1 MPGGNSQTLP
11 PIFEYN
17 PPEVPMKI
25 KAVPVVCL
33 FLAVLGGALRA
44 EDPTLA
50 ARALRWHERAL
61 TVDTHC
67 DTPMMLLHEGWDIG
81 QRHKSGER
89 GSGCQDLPRMKE
101 GGLDASFFAVF
112 VGQGPRTPEGH
123 AQARAKAVQV
133 LDAMD
138 AMYKQYPDLCG
149 LALTPSDARRLE
161 KEGKRAIF
169 IGMENGYPLGHDPAL
184 LDYFYGR
191 GVRYVTLA
199 HTADNDICDSST
211 DRRDPQD
218 RGLSEWG
225 RQVVRRLNELGVMI
239 DVSHV
244 SDRSFFD
251 VLALTRAPV
260 LASHSC
266 ARAVCDNPRN
276 LSDEMLLALKKNGG
290 VIQLCIL
297 DEYVKKSPA
306 DPERE
311 AAFAALF
318 KRVQETY
325 GGWSGIQDPAV
336 RQKVEAEYE
345 ALQERYPNPPVYVR
359 DAVDHIDHIVK
370 LIGIEHVGI
379 GTDFDGGGGLAD
391 CRDVTELK
399 NITVELARRGYT
411 RRQIAK
417 IWGGNAMRVMQQVI
431 DAAQK
436 K

>member
-1 MPGGNSQTLP
+1 
-11 PIFEYN
+11 
-17 PPEVPMKI
+17 MKI
-25 KAVPVVCL
+25 KHLSFL
-33 FLAVLGGALRA
+33 FLLDALFLVPLLFSGTGTLIADAAVK
-44 EDPTLA
+44 
-50 ARALRWHERAL
+50 RALLWHAQAL

-67 DTPMMLLHEGWDIG
+67 DTPFKLLEKGWDIG
-81 QRHKSGER
+81 RYHQTGER
-89 GSGCQDLPRMKE
+89 GSGCQDLPRMKA

-123 AQARAKAVQV
+123 AAARDKAVSV

-138 AMYKQYPDLCG
+138 AMYKKYPDLCG
-149 LALTPSDARRLE
+149 PALTPDDARRLA
-161 KEGKRAIF
+161 KAGQRAIF

-184 LDYFYGR
+184 IDYFYRR

-211 DRRDPQD
+211 DRKDPED

-225 RQVVRRLNELGVMI
+225 KQVLRRLNELGVVI

-251 VLALTRAPV
+251 VLALTKAPV
-260 LASHSC
+260 MASHSC
-266 ARAVCDNPRN
+266 ARALSDSPRN

-297 DEYVKKSPA
+297 TDYIKLPPA
-306 DPERE
+306 NPERE
-311 AAFAALF
+311 QAFEAFHKKIDEA
-318 KRVQETY
+318 Y
-325 GGWSGIQDPAV
+325 GGWGNIKDPAEHD
-336 RQKVEAEYE
+336 KVEAEYD
-345 ALQERYPNPPVYVR
+345 AIDARYPAPPVYVK

-370 LIGIEHVGI
+370 LIGIDHVGI

-399 NITVELARRGYT
+399 NITIELSRRGYGKKE
-411 RRQIAK
+411 IAK
-417 IWGGNAMRVMQQVI
+417 IWGENAMRVMQQVI
-431 DAAQK
+431 DLAK

>member
-1 MPGGNSQTLP
+1 MKRNS
-11 PIFEYN
+11 
-17 PPEVPMKI
+17 
-25 KAVPVVCL
+25 
-33 FLAVLGGALRA
+33 LAVALLASFALLGAA
-44 EDPTLA
+44 VAAADDPALA
-50 ARALRWHERAL
+50 ARALLWHERAL

-67 DTPMMLLHEGWDIG
+67 DTPFKLLEPGWDIG
-81 QRHKSGER
+81 QYHKTGER

-112 VGQGPRTPEGH
+112 VGQGPCTPEGY
-123 AQARAKAVQV
+123 AQAREKAVAI
-133 LDAMD
+133 LDGMD
-138 AMYKQYPDLCG
+138 AMYKKYPQLCG
-149 LALTPSDARRLE
+149 LALTPDDARRLE

-169 IGMENGYPLGHDPAL
+169 IGMENGYPLGRAPEWIDA
-184 LDYFYGR
+184 FFRR

-225 RQVVRRLNELGVMI
+225 RQVVRRLNDLGVMV

-260 LASHSC
+260 IASHSC
-266 ARAVCDNPRN
+266 ARALSASPRN
-276 LSDEMLLALKKNGG
+276 LTDEMLLALKKNGG

-297 DEYVKKSPA
+297 TDYVKQPPA
-306 DPERE
+306 DAERDKAYE
-311 AAFAALF
+311 EFY
-318 KRVQETY
+318 RRIQETY
-325 GGWSGIQDPAV
+325 GGWGGIKDPSERA
-336 RQKVEAEYE
+336 KVEAEHDALE
-345 ALQERYPNPPVYVR
+345 ARYPQPPVYVK

-370 LIGIEHVGI
+370 LIGIDHVGI

-411 RRQIAK
+411 EEHIAK
-417 IWGGNAMRVMQQVI
+417 IWGGNFLRVMQQVI
-431 DAAQK
+431 DLAK

>member
-1 MPGGNSQTLP
+1 
-11 PIFEYN
+11 
-17 PPEVPMKI
+17 MKLTSFL
-25 KAVPVVCL
+25 ALFL
-33 FLAVLGGALRA
+33 FLAALLVCA
-44 EDPTLA
+44 PA
-50 ARALRWHERAL
+50 ATEAQALLWHDRAL

-67 DTPMMLLHEGWDIG
+67 DTPFKLLEKGWDIG
-81 QRHKSGER
+81 QYHKTGER

-123 AQARAKAVQV
+123 ARAKEKAIAI

-138 AMYKQYPDLCG
+138 AMVKKYPDLCG
-149 LALTPSDARRLE
+149 LALIPDDARRLK

-184 LDYFYGR
+184 IDYFYQR
-191 GVRYVTLA
+191 GVRYITLA
-199 HTADNDICDSST
+199 HTSDNDICDSST
-211 DRRDPQD
+211 DRRAPED

-225 RQVVRRLNELGVMI
+225 KQVVGRLNELGVMI

-260 LASHSC
+260 IASHSC
-266 ARAVCDNPRN
+266 ARALSASPRN

-297 DEYVKKSPA
+297 DDYVKKSP
-306 DPERE
+306 PNPKRE
-311 AAFAALF
+311 QALATLHT
-318 KRVQETY
+318 KIQKKY
-325 GGWSGIQDPAV
+325 GGWDGIKEKAD
-336 RQKVEAEYE
+336 REKVEAEYE
-345 ALQERYPNPPVYVR
+345 AIAARFPNPPVFVK

-370 LIGIEHVGI
+370 LIGIDHVGI

-399 NITVELARRGYT
+399 NITIELVHRGYNEQDIT
-411 RRQIAK
+411 K
-417 IWGGNAMRVMQQVI
+417 IWGANAMRVMQQVI
-431 DAAQK
+431 DLAK

>member
-1 MPGGNSQTLP
+1 
-11 PIFEYN
+11 
-17 PPEVPMKI
+17 MKRT
-25 KAVPVVCL
+25 PLVVACL
-33 FLAVLGGALRA
+33 AGFVLSAAGAAAADDSALK
-44 EDPTLA
+44 
-50 ARALRWHERAL
+50 ARAMLWHERAL

-67 DTPMMLLHEGWDIG
+67 DTPFKLLEPGWDIG
-81 QRHKSGER
+81 RYHETGER

-123 AQARAKAVQV
+123 AAARAKAMAI

-138 AMYKQYPDLCG
+138 AMYGKYPELCG
-149 LALTPSDARRLE
+149 LALTPADARRLE

-169 IGMENGYPLGHDPAL
+169 IGMENGYPLGRDPQLIDA
-184 LDYFYGR
+184 FFRR

-225 RQVVRRLNELGVMI
+225 RQVVRRLNDLGVMV
-239 DVSHV
+239 DVSHI
-244 SDRSFFD
+244 SDRSFFE

-260 LASHSC
+260 IASHSC
-266 ARAVCDNPRN
+266 ARALSASPRN

-297 DEYVKKSPA
+297 TDYVKQPPA
-306 DPERE
+306 DPKRE
-311 AAFAALF
+311 QAFAGF
-318 KRVQETY
+318 YRRIQDTY
-325 GGWSGIQDPAV
+325 GGWGGIQDPSTRA
-336 RQKVEAEYE
+336 KVEAEYDALE
-345 ALQERYPNPPVYVR
+345 ARFPQPPVYVR

-370 LIGIEHVGI
+370 LIGIDHVGI

-399 NITVELARRGYT
+399 NITVELARRGYSEE
-411 RRQIAK
+411 QVAK
-417 IWGGNAMRVMQQVI
+417 IWGGNFLRVMQQVI
-431 DAAQK
+431 DLAK

>member
-1 MPGGNSQTLP
+1 
-11 PIFEYN
+11 
-17 PPEVPMKI
+17 MK
-25 KAVPVVCL
+25 ANRLSVL
-33 FLAVLGGALRA
+33 FLALAALMISVLLPGAGGADDDAIVKKAL
-44 EDPTLA
+44 LWH
-50 ARALRWHERAL
+50 ARSL

-67 DTPMMLLHEGWDIG
+67 DTPFKLLEKGWDIG
-81 QRHKSGER
+81 QTHKTAER

-112 VGQGPRTPEGH
+112 VGQGARTPAGH
-123 AQARAKAVQV
+123 ARAREKAVAI

-138 AMYKQYPDLCG
+138 AMYEKYPDLCG
-149 LALTPSDARRLE
+149 LALTPADARRLE

-169 IGMENGYPLGHDPAL
+169 IGMENGYPLGQDPAL
-184 LDYFYGR
+184 IDYFFAR

-211 DRRDPQD
+211 DRKDPED

-239 DVSHV
+239 DVSHI
-244 SDRSFFD
+244 SDRSFSE

-260 LASHSC
+260 MASHSC
-266 ARAVCDNPRN
+266 ARALSASPRN

-297 DEYVKKSPA
+297 DDYIKQPPA
-306 DPERE
+306 NPARDEAY
-311 AAFAALF
+311 AAFR
-318 KRVQETY
+318 KKIDETY
-325 GGWSGIQDPAV
+325 GGWGNIKDPADLD
-336 RQKVEAEYE
+336 KVEAEYE
-345 ALQERYPNPPVYVR
+345 ALAVRYPQPPVFVK
-359 DAVDHIDHIVK
+359 DAVDHIDHIVR
-370 LIGIEHVGI
+370 LIGTDHVGI

-399 NITVELARRGYT
+399 NITIELVRRGYT
-411 RRQIAK
+411 EEQVAK

-431 DAAQK
+431 DLAK